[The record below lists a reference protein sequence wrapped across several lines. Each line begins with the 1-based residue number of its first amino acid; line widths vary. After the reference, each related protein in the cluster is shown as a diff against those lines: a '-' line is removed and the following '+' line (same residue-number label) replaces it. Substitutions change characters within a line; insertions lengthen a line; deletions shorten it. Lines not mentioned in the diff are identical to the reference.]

1 LLAVLLVLGGYA
13 IVLLSRLGGSI
24 DVILRENYRSVIA
37 CEDMKEALERMD
49 SGALFAL
56 AGHPEEGI
64 ALAATQGPRFE
75 QALAVELGN
84 ITLPGEGERAERI
97 REAYGLYRT
106 TLDQVLDTG
115 RPLDGRRQ
123 VYFEQLFPRFQEIK
137 AVADEI
143 LRMNQE
149 AMVAADGHARSLAG
163 EARRRMILLLVLGT
177 ALAAGFVAY
186 LSRAILGP
194 LKRLTASAREIE
206 RGNLDVVVRAESR
219 DELGRLAIAFNE
231 MTGRL
236 RELRRS
242 DRARLLRAQHAS
254 QLAIDSLAD
263 AVVLFSPDL
272 EVELANRSAVSLLG
286 LTPGEPVPKQHAPWL
301 LHALQ
306 EAQRS
311 RPEEAAS
318 PEAAVPLSQEG
329 KERYFLPHAVVI
341 QDERRDIVGITL
353 ILSDVTD
360 RRRQAEREATE
371 GPLERSRGDS
381 GWARLR
387 LRRMLVGEL
396 IRPVIEELRPAFDTA
411 GVGLAVEVDP
421 DTPEVEADPGRIQ
434 LVLRNLLTNAREA
447 TPSGGAVTVVAK
459 LRKGQAEISVTD
471 TGRGIPPEYLERVF
485 ERFFQV
491 PGTERF
497 GGAGLGLAIA
507 RDIVREHGGEIRCE
521 SREGA
526 GATFR
531 FTLPAAR

>member
-1 LLAVLLVLGGYA
+1 
-13 IVLLSRLGGSI
+13 
-24 DVILRENYRSVIA
+24 
-37 CEDMKEALERMD
+37 
-49 SGALFAL
+49 
-56 AGHPEEGI
+56 
-64 ALAATQGPRFE
+64 
-75 QALAVELGN
+75 
-84 ITLPGEGERAERI
+84 
-97 REAYGLYRT
+97 
-106 TLDQVLDTG
+106 
-115 RPLDGRRQ
+115 
-123 VYFEQLFPRFQEIK
+123 
-137 AVADEI
+137 
-143 LRMNQE
+143 
-149 AMVAADGHARSLAG
+149 
-163 EARRRMILLLVLGT
+163 MILLLVLGT